1 MLRES
6 KYYCPECD
14 DGRDHDYIPS
24 RRQFLRAMGGA
35 AALATVGSA
44 SLLRGDDAKA
54 EPKPAEGM
62 IRELYATLNDEQKK
76 TLVRPYDDKAESG
89 MLTRQMTFNAP
100 IDRKRIADNYT
111 KPQQDLL
118 KQIVRSMLASDDAVE
133 RISRGGKWDNS
144 GSFEGCGA
152 TIFGEPGDNAKFAF
166 VFAGH
171 HLTLRCDG
179 NSQPGAAWGGPI
191 YYGHSADGYSRG
203 NVYYYQTETVHSVF
217 ASLNEEQMGKALN
230 PQNKNPGDGLGG
242 LKEQNPRQGIAYA
255 ELKDD
260 QKQLVEKVMRTLL
273 EPFRKEDGDEVMSII
288 KANGGMEQIHL
299 GFYQDEEMQDKK
311 SRWSFWRLEGPGFV
325 WNYRPLPHVHCFVNI
340 VNA

>member
-6 KYYCPECD
+6 QYYCPECD
-14 DGRDHDYIPS
+14 DGLDHPHVPS
-24 RRQFLRAMGGA
+24 RRMFLRTIGSA
-35 AALATVGSA
+35 AALAVGAA
-44 SLLRGDDAKA
+44 SLARGEQAAKS

-62 IRELYATLNDEQKK
+62 IRELYATLSDDQKK
-76 TLVRPYDDKAESG
+76 TVVLPYDQDAENG
-89 MLTRQMTFNAP
+89 MPTRQRTFNAP
-100 IDRKRIADNYT
+100 VNGKRIADNYT
-111 KPQQDLL
+111 KAQQDLL
-118 KQIVRSMLASDDAVE
+118 KQIVRSILASDDAVT

-152 TIFGEPGDNAKFAF
+152 TIFGEPGDSSKFAF

-217 ASLNEEQMGKALN
+217 ASLNEEQLGKALN

-242 LKEQNPRQGIAYA
+242 LKEQKPRQGIAYG
-255 ELKDD
+255 ELKED
-260 QKQLVEKVMRTLL
+260 QQQLVEKVMRTLL
-273 EPFRKEDGDEVMSII
+273 DPFRKEDGDEVMSII

-299 GFYQDEEMQDKK
+299 AFYQDEEMPDKK

-340 VNA
+340 VTA

>member
-1 MLRES
+1 MLNET

-14 DGRDHDYIPS
+14 EGLDLPPMRS
-24 RRQFLRAMGGA
+24 RRDFLRAIGSA
-35 AALATVGSA
+35 AAVAAVA
-44 SLLRGDDAKA
+44 STSIAEEKKS

-62 IRELYATLNDEQKK
+62 IRELYATLNPDQKK
-76 TLVRPYDDKAESG
+76 ELVLPFDQTAENG
-89 MLTRQMTFNAP
+89 KPMRMQTFNRAVG
-100 IDRKRIADNYT
+100 DKRIADVYT
-111 KPQQDLL
+111 KPQQELV
-118 KQIVRSMLASDDAVE
+118 QRIVKSMLADDEAFT
-133 RISRGGKWDNS
+133 RISRGGRWDSS

-152 TIFGEPGDNAKFAF
+152 TIFGEPGDDSKFAF

-179 NSQPGAAWGGPI
+179 NSQPNTAWGGPI

-217 ASLNEEQMGKALN
+217 ASLSEEQLGKAMAKN
-230 PQNKNPGDGLGG
+230 NPGDGLEG
-242 LKEQNPRQGIAYA
+242 LTEQKPRPGIAYS

-273 EPFRKEDGDEVMSII
+273 EPFRKEDVDEVMGIVTT
-288 KANGGMEQIHL
+288 NGGMEQIHL
-299 GFYQDEEMQDKK
+299 AFYQDDEMPDKK
-311 SRWSFWRLEGPGFV
+311 TRWSFWRLEGPGFV
-325 WNYRPLPHVHCFVNI
+325 WNYRPLPHVHCFVNV

>member
-35 AALATVGSA
+35 AALAVGSA
-44 SLLRGDDAKA
+44 SLLRGEDTKA
-54 EPKPAEGM
+54 APKPAEGM
-62 IRELYATLNDEQKK
+62 IKELFATLNDDQKK
-76 TLVRPYDDKAESG
+76 TLVLPYDDKAENG
-89 MLTRQMTFNAP
+89 LLKRQMTFNAAVNG
-100 IDRKRIADNYT
+100 KRIADNYT

-118 KQIVRSMLASDDAVE
+118 QQIVRSILASDEAVT

-144 GSFEGCGA
+144 RSFEGCGA
-152 TIFGEPGDNAKFAF
+152 TIFGEPGDSSKYAF

-217 ASLNEEQMGKALN
+217 ESLSEEQMAKALN
-230 PQNKNPGDGLGG
+230 PREKNPGDGLGG
-242 LKEQNPRQGIAYA
+242 LKEQKPRQGIAFT

-260 QKQLVEKVMRTLL
+260 QKDLVKKVMRTLL
-273 EPFRKEDGDEVMSII
+273 EPFRKDDVDEVMSII
-288 KANGGMEQIHL
+288 DANGGMEQIHL
-299 GFYQDEEMQDKK
+299 AFYQDPGMPEKK

-340 VNA
+340 VTS